1 MAVLDTTIVAEGGT
15 LELPS
20 NQVEFLVNT
29 TQILLD
35 ATEEIL
41 LPIHLNTT
49 VASLHSIA
57 R

>member
-1 MAVLDTTIVAEGGT
+1 MAVLGTTIVAEGGT

-20 NQVEFLVNT
+20 NHMELVVNT

-35 ATEEIL
+35 ATADIL
-41 LPIHLNTT
+41 LPMDLNAM
-49 VASLHSIA
+49 VVSLHAIA